1 MINPELECYR
11 IVILES
17 YITSPIFSPAGSRGF
32 EVSSI
37 EGPSVVVN
45 GSMSQLVLDCKY
57 DLTDYDKTGLVIKWY
72 FQRKPYPVY
81 QWIPTN
87 KPQVRVGA
95 RREGGIGSMARK
107 EGRK

>member
-1 MINPELECYR
+1 M
-11 IVILES
+11 
-17 YITSPIFSPAGSRGF
+17 
-32 EVSSI
+32 
-37 EGPSVVVN
+37 VVN

-87 KPQVRVGA
+87 KPQVRTGA
-95 RREGGIGSMARK
+95 RKEEGRMEGRK
-107 EGRK
+107 EGRKEEREEGREGMWYVRLRKECVI